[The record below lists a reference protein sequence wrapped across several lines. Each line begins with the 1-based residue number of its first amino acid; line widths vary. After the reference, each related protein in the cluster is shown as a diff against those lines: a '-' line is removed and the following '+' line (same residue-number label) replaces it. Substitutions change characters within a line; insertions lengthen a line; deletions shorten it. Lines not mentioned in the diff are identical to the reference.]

1 MSAITKEDLKS
12 EIESAKINAVA
23 DAKAL
28 IEKAMD
34 ICDKLEIDFYEML
47 EEMGM

>member
-12 EIESAKINAVA
+12 EIESAKTDAHA

-28 IEKAMD
+28 VEEAME